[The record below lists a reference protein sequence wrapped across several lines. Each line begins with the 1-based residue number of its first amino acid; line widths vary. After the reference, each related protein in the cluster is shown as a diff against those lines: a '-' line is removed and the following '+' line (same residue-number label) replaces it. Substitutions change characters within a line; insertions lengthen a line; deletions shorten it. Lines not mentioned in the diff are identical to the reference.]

1 MDLHSIE
8 KETKLTEFNTD
19 KKENDGKNH
28 KVLKGT
34 IVNLEQI
41 SNRIEGSLEIKF
53 TVSRTLKTKNT
64 SVSCCC
70 FFFFSRDFLIIH

>member
-8 KETKLTEFNTD
+8 KEMKLTEFNID

-41 SNRIEGSLEIKF
+41 SYRIEGSLEITF
-53 TVSRTLKTKNT
+53 TV
-64 SVSCCC
+64 
-70 FFFFSRDFLIIH
+70 F